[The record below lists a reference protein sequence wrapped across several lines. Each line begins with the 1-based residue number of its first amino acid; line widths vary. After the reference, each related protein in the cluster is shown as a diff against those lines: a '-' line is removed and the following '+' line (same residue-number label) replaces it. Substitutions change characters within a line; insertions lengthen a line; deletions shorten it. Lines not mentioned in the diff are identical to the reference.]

1 MMRILCTGTI
11 GFIGPHV
18 VGALKTSG
26 HEVNEFSG
34 DVRDVSTFDEGAFD
48 AVLHMASL
56 VDRRY
61 WDTPELFEVNVDG
74 TKNVMDLYSGSKM
87 ILLSSTDVESDVLS
101 PYARSK
107 LEAERIV
114 LRDPDN
120 LVIRCPSVF
129 GAGDTHDKLVPRLF
143 RKYLAGEDLELREG
157 SKEYVHVRDLSL
169 MIPELL
175 NDEGIH
181 RIEGVVV
188 DNRRMDELVRSVC
201 TSYDV
206 KLEDV
211 ERPVHEGLRDM
222 AFSMGVSH

>member
-1 MMRILCTGTI
+1 MRILCTGTI

-18 VGALKTSG
+18 VGALKASG
-26 HEVNEFSG
+26 HEVTEFSG

-56 VDRRY
+56 VDRKY
-61 WDTPELFEVNVDG
+61 WNMPEFDEVNISG
-74 TKNVMDLYSGSKM
+74 TKNVVDFYSSSKM
-87 ILLSSTDVESDVLS
+87 ILLSSADVENDVLS

-114 LRDPDN
+114 LRDPN
-120 LVIRCPSVF
+120 SLVIRCPSVF

-143 RKYLAGEDLELREG
+143 RKYLAGEDVELRDG
-157 SKEYVHVRDLSL
+157 SKEYVHIRDLSL
-169 MIPELL
+169 MIPGFL
-175 NDEGIH
+175 DEIGIY
-181 RIEGVVV
+181 RIKGVVV

-206 KLEDV
+206 TVEDP
-211 ERPVHEGLRDM
+211 ERPLYEGLRDM